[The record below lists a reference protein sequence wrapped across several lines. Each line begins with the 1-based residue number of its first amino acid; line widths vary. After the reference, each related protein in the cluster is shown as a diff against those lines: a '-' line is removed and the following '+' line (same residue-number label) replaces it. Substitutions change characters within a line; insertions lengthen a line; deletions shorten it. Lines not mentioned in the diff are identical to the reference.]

1 MLLINWKKTLS
12 MISLLLLSTVI
23 ASANN
28 ALLLQRLDSVI
39 EVSEKIVA
47 VKNKKIEM
55 LKQLAAKEKNDK
67 LLLKIYADLCEE
79 CWNKLCPMIDEY
91 YYGGNKHLIDHP
103 TEKGGVEE

>member
-67 LLLKIYADLCEE
+67 LLLKIYADLIRKGVKKIDDVPA
-79 CWNKLCPMIDEY
+79 KLKNDVIQILNDW
-91 YYGGNKHLIDHP
+91 GIA
-103 TEKGGVEE
+103 TEGDD